1 MPNIEVEQ
9 LVNIYVIP
17 FGIKIL
23 SAIAIWIIG
32 GIVIGMLTNLLRR
45 AMTLRKVDP
54 TLISYSE
61 SSVRV
66 ALRIALVMAI
76 LDVCGI
82 QTTSFAALIA
92 AGGVAIGVAWSGL
105 LSNFAAGIFLV
116 ILRPFK
122 VGDAISAGGQTG
134 EVTEIGLFSTTM
146 TTGDNLRVY
155 VGNSKI
161 FSDNL
166 VNYSANP
173 HRRVDLKCQ
182 IANGVN
188 PLEAIEVLKRHVTKV
203 ANITST
209 PEPTIEILEFNAAG
223 CLITVRPYCS
233 NKDYW
238 QVYFDTNKAIA
249 AACAEAGWPVPAVHQ
264 VAIHQNQV

>member
-1 MPNIEVEQ
+1 MPTINIDQ
-9 LVNIYVIP
+9 LINVYLIP
-17 FGIKIL
+17 FGLKIL
-23 SAIAIWIIG
+23 AAIAIWIIG
-32 GIVIGMLTNLLRR
+32 GVAISMLTNLLRR
-45 AMTLRKVDP
+45 AMTMRKVDP
-54 TLISYSE
+54 TLITYSE
-61 SSVRV
+61 SSLRV

-166 VNYSANP
+166 INYSANP

-182 IANGVN
+182 IANGVS
-188 PLEAIEVLKRHVTKV
+188 PLEAIEVLRKHVSSV
-203 ANITST
+203 ANITAT
-209 PEPTIEILEFNAAG
+209 PAPTIEILEFNAAG
-223 CLITVRPYCS
+223 SLITIRPYCN

-249 AACAEAGWPVPAVHQ
+249 AACAQAGWPVPAVHQ
-264 VAIHQNQV
+264 IAIHQNHQ

>member
-1 MPNIEVEQ
+1 MPNIDLEQ
-9 LVNIYVIP
+9 LLNTYIVP
-17 FGIKIL
+17 FGLKIL
-23 SAIAIWIIG
+23 AAIAIWIIG
-32 GIVIGMLTNLLRR
+32 GMIINMLAGLLRK

-54 TLISYSE
+54 TLVSYGE
-61 SSVRV
+61 SSLKVT
-66 ALRIALVMAI
+66 LRIALVIAI

-82 QTTSFAALIA
+82 QTTSLAALIA

-116 ILRPFK
+116 LLRPFK

-134 EVTEIGLFSTTM
+134 EVTEIGLFATTL

-161 FSDNL
+161 FADNL

-182 IANGVN
+182 IANGVE
-188 PLEAIEVLKRHVTKV
+188 PLAAIAMLQKHVSRV
-203 ANITST
+203 ANITLN
-209 PEPTIEILEFNAAG
+209 PAPTIEILEFNAAG
-223 CLITVRPYCS
+223 TLLAVRPNCS

-249 AACAEAGWPVPAVHQ
+249 AACAEAGWPVPAPHQ
-264 VAIHQNQV
+264 IEIHQS

>member
-1 MPNIEVEQ
+1 MPTIDIEHLINVY
-9 LVNIYVIP
+9 LVP
-17 FGIKIL
+17 FGLKIFA
-23 SAIAIWIIG
+23 AIAIWIIG
-32 GIVIGMLTNLLRR
+32 GFVISMLTNLLRR

-54 TLISYSE
+54 TLITYSE
-61 SSVRV
+61 SSLRV

-188 PLEAIEVLKRHVTKV
+188 PLEAIEMLSKHISKV
-203 ANITST
+203 ANITTS
-209 PEPTIEILEFNAAG
+209 PAPTIEILEFNAAG
-223 CLITVRPYCS
+223 SLIAVRPYCS
-233 NKDYW
+233 NQNYW

-249 AACAEAGWPVPAVHQ
+249 AACAEAGWPVPAVYQ
-264 VAIHQNQV
+264 VAVHQNQA